1 MGNVL
6 STLRNECC
14 CIYSKFCRC
23 CCKDRCLTEEERI
36 QIIYD
41 EISSQEI
48 WDTQV

>member
-1 MGNVL
+1 MGNIL

-14 CIYSKFCRC
+14 CIYSKCCR

-41 EISSQEI
+41 QISSQEI

>member
-6 STLRNECC
+6 SKLKKLCCENCKTL
-14 CIYSKFCRC
+14 RC

-41 EISSQEI
+41 QISSQEI